1 MSESTNPIVRAVNGL
16 STLAGYVSALC
27 ILAATLIIVEQ
38 VVVRYVFK
46 VPTVWQVETSV
57 YLLIAATFLG
67 APYGLK
73 ENAHINIDMI
83 ILHLSRRA
91 REWLDL
97 VTSVIALAFCLFLA
111 WRGSAMWWDAY
122 EGGWTS
128 SGIFSFPLVYPY
140 ALLPLGMALTSL
152 QYLLR
157 LAERVKGLRGG
168 EAGGRKQGPGRLAA
182 RRNGV
187 RGVAPTR
194 RAA

>member
-1 MSESTNPIVRAVNGL
+1 MSQNPNPIVRVVNGL
-16 STLAGYVSALC
+16 SAFAGYVSALS

-38 VVVRYVFK
+38 VVVRYVFNM
-46 VPTVWQVETSV
+46 PTVWQVETSV

-73 ENAHINIDMI
+73 ENAHINIDMLI
-83 ILHLSRRA
+83 IHLSRRT

-97 VTSVIALAFCLFLA
+97 GTSFIALAFCLFLA

-122 EGGWTS
+122 EGGWKS

-152 QYLLR
+152 QYLVRIAALVKELR
-157 LAERVKGLRGG
+157 
-168 EAGGRKQGPGRLAA
+168 EAGGRH
-182 RRNGV
+182 RRGAPEAV
-187 RGVAPTR
+187 RSA
-194 RAA
+194 